1 MIDTTR
7 FAELVQRDQRSTAVR
22 DQFLLLVAHDG
33 MCAMMSAAGVILS
46 NGGASPQLPPIRWS
60 SLALPGDPLSRALAP
75 PQAAL

>member
-46 NGGASPQLPPIRWS
+46 NGGCQPIS
-60 SLALPGDPLSRALAP
+60 VTTDPLVVAG
-75 PQAAL
+75 AAR